1 MSNHGDFVVIQLSHL
16 RVNHSVNFIDPVS
29 GAHTQTIER
38 TWRSAKARNKKQHGT
53 HRQMLDSYLCE
64 FLWREECKNREI
76 DTFDKILDQIIAFMP
91 PS

>member
-1 MSNHGDFVVIQLSHL
+1 
-16 RVNHSVNFIDPVS
+16 VS

-76 DTFDKILDQIIAFMP
+76 DTFDTILDQIIAFMP